1 MPRPRF
7 TALDPAKRRAILDA
21 AADVFASDGF
31 GGASYNQIIARAGVS
46 KGAMYYYFDD
56 KADLYRTV
64 IRDVAERMKSASGG
78 LGEFVDA
85 RSFWTAVRG
94 LCARMLAFVGE
105 EPRLPGL
112 AKSLLAA
119 SEGPL
124 AEELAQTIDGMRAY
138 TEALLGGGR
147 EVGAV
152 RDDIPPPLLAHLLMG
167 LGEAFDRWLIPRWQE
182 LEPAELIALPER
194 LIELFVRVA
203 APLQLAVELAQD
215 PLHE

>member
-7 TALDPAKRRAILDA
+7 TALDPAKRRGILEA

-31 GGASYNQIIARAGVS
+31 DGASYNQIIARAGVS

-64 IRDVAERMKSASGG
+64 IRDVAERMKSASGE
-78 LGEFVDA
+78 LGDYVDA
-85 RSFWTAVRG
+85 RSFWTAVRA
-94 LCARMLAFVGE
+94 LCVRMLAFVGE
-105 EPRLPGL
+105 EPRLAGL

-119 SEGPL
+119 AEGPL

-138 TEALLGGGR
+138 TEALLDGGR
-147 EVGAV
+147 EVGGV
-152 RDDIPPPLLAHLLMG
+152 RDDIPAPLLAHLLMG
-167 LGEAFDRWLIPRWQE
+167 LGEAFDRWLLPRLQE
-182 LEPAELIALPER
+182 LEPAELIALPDR

-203 APLQLAVELAQD
+203 APLELALTFAQD

>member
-31 GGASYNQIIARAGVS
+31 AGASYNQIIARAGVS

-64 IRDVAERMKSASGG
+64 IRDVAERMKSASRG
-78 LGEFVDA
+78 LGEFADA
-85 RSFWTAVRG
+85 RSFWTAVRS

-138 TEALLGGGR
+138 TEALLDGGR

-152 RDDIPPPLLAHLLMG
+152 RDDIPAPLLAHLLMG